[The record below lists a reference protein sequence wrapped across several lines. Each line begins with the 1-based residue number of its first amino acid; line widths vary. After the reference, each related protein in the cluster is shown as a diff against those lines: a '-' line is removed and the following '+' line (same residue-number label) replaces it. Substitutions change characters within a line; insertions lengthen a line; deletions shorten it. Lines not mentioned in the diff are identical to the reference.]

1 MKGDEQLNAN
11 KISQKVALSTNADV
25 LKQKEKS
32 QDAITETNNSTK
44 PSAPDLSQI
53 SELVNAVMPL
63 AKEYVDFQKSKFDFT
78 VKRDERASSHNRKLT
93 TYLLVFMGIVILI
106 MAMLTFLGKVSGDA
120 LLFMVGIVVGYLMNM
135 IQGLLYSPW
144 DNDEIES

>member
-1 MKGDEQLNAN
+1 MKEDEQLNAN
-11 KISQKVALSTNADV
+11 KISQKVALSANADV

-32 QDAITETNNSTK
+32 QDAITETNKSNK
-44 PSAPDLSQI
+44 PSTPDLSQI

-93 TYLLVFMGIVILI
+93 IYLLVFMSIVISI

>member
-1 MKGDEQLNAN
+1 MKEDEQLNVN
-11 KISQKVALSTNADV
+11 EISQKGALSANSDV
-25 LKQKEKS
+25 HKEKEKS
-32 QDAITETNNSTK
+32 QDANTETNKLNKFSN
-44 PSAPDLSQI
+44 LEFSQI

-93 TYLLVFMGIVILI
+93 IYLLVFMGIVISI
-106 MAMLTFLGKVSGDA
+106 MAMMTFLGKVSGDA

-144 DNDEIES
+144 GNDESES